1 MQIVVGANRLP
12 KYWINFLLLST
23 ALHYSALGPQNLGDS
38 GRRQWNAMWKIC
50 ILCKKLWKMWK
61 FLWKTIISLPWCVYL
76 MMASLRK
83 EQEPLQQQYI
93 NTYNMD
99 ETRRAK
105 TQKRNWNYANIALI
119 YAAVLVSIL
128 IPDIRDSPKSPG
140 SPHHD

>member
-1 MQIVVGANRLP
+1 
-12 KYWINFLLLST
+12 
-23 ALHYSALGPQNLGDS
+23 
-38 GRRQWNAMWKIC
+38 
-50 ILCKKLWKMWK
+50 
-61 FLWKTIISLPWCVYL
+61 
-76 MMASLRK
+76 
-83 EQEPLQQQYI
+83 
-93 NTYNMD
+93 MD

>member
-1 MQIVVGANRLP
+1 
-12 KYWINFLLLST
+12 
-23 ALHYSALGPQNLGDS
+23 
-38 GRRQWNAMWKIC
+38 
-50 ILCKKLWKMWK
+50 
-61 FLWKTIISLPWCVYL
+61 